1 MGRKYIM
8 VGKTTKK
15 NDIKVEET
23 QKVENTIVEEK
34 APKAT
39 EEDNT
44 AKETAK
50 EKAPKTEKTTA
61 KKTTKKKAS
70 TKSTEAKK
78 ASTTAK
84 TTTKNVPQNVY
95 FEVYGMQTKIM
106 VEEYEKRI
114 KDIWLNSWNR
124 LVKDLKEIDMYIKP
138 EESKVYFVI
147 NGTEHG
153 SIDM

>member
-1 MGRKYIM
+1 MA
-8 VGKTTKK
+8 GKTTKK

-70 TKSTEAKK
+70 TKSTEAKN

-84 TTTKNVPQNVY
+84 KTTQKTTTKKVPQNVY

-106 VEEYEKRI
+106 VEDYEKRI